1 METRDRESARFRHR
15 PGMRRQM
22 ASGSPGLPS
31 GPALPRLSLATMR
44 WAAAH
49 LAGQLSLALPQVD
62 DMPEQTIRG
71 PLDVTNLY
79 DHLRAHP
86 MDPAKHQRRTETATA
101 WGRDRERHLVRR
113 HGLK

>member
-1 METRDRESARFRHR
+1 
-15 PGMRRQM
+15 
-22 ASGSPGLPS
+22 
-31 GPALPRLSLATMR
+31 MR

-49 LAGQLSLALPQVD
+49 LAGQLILALAQVD
-62 DMPEQTIRG
+62 DMPQQTVRG

-101 WGRDRERHLVRR
+101 WGRFAS
-113 HGLK
+113 GIFSTAKG